1 MGTCLRCEKIS
12 QSHSSQSKLVH
23 LYCCNW
29 LLLFGHLTKF
39 PISEYNYV
47 INSYETQNNVAYI
60 NLYRKLLKI
69 EPNAIHQLVL
79 IIPVDN
85 VALWIIAALFLVL
98 TKAIE
103 VHKPSSHDN
112 TMRWLQLKVHSEI
125 RQHGLSVIWVSM
137 SYIISH
143 TYMAEKR
150 HRSLRRN

>member
-1 MGTCLRCEKIS
+1 MAFLRSIWWVLFFIVKKIS
-12 QSHSSQSKLVH
+12 QSHSSQSQLVH

-98 TKAIE
+98 TKVIE
-103 VHKPSSHDN
+103 VHNLALMTIAWDDYS
-112 TMRWLQLKVHSEI
+112 LKST
-125 RQHGLSVIWVSM
+125 Q
-137 SYIISH
+137 
-143 TYMAEKR
+143 K
-150 HRSLRRN
+150 